1 MSNFSKDQLSA
12 FTKAHLI
19 PPLAETSKERRAVSI
34 FLATLCSV
42 FEFGQTML
50 GTLGQRVGKYGKLE
64 CFTEVVLSKE
74 DNESRPDGLITLT
87 VGKRQWIAL
96 VEGKIGNS
104 QLKNHQIKK
113 YCALAKKYK
122 IDALITISNQF
133 AAIPEHHPL
142 SLKKSETKRIQ
153 LFHWSWE
160 FILTQANLLTEDKQI
175 LDKDQNYILSEM
187 LRFFE
192 HPSSGVKAFTS
203 MNPEW
208 RNLVVGVKSGAKL
221 NQNSPEVINTAAH
234 WHQAQ
239 RNLSLL
245 LSKMLVRP
253 VGVKLGLKYK
263 KDPAKRLRD
272 DCKVLAK
279 DYRLISV
286 LEIPDTASPLS
297 VWVDIERRTIACS
310 MRLEAPKDKSTTK
323 GRVNWLLR
331 QLPRENMEEIFI
343 KAILPT
349 SGVNPFKP
357 LAEVREDP
365 DILGHK
371 RKYDIMPNWF
381 EVILVRD
388 LAGKFSGPKT
398 FVDEL
403 NKVVPEFYGRI
414 GENLKAW
421 QPKPPQIKEEEK
433 E

>member
-1 MSNFSKDQLSA
+1 MADFSNTQLSG

-19 PPLAETSKERRAVSI
+19 PPLAETNKERRAASI
-34 FLATLCSV
+34 FLASLTSV

-50 GTLGQRVGKYGKLE
+50 GTVNQKVGRGGKIE
-64 CFTEVVLSKE
+64 TFTEVILSKE
-74 DNESRPDGLITLT
+74 DNENRPDGLIILR
-87 VGKRQWIAL
+87 VGKRTWSAL
-96 VEGKIGNS
+96 IEAKIGNAP
-104 QLKNHQIKK
+104 LKPNQIKN
-113 YCALAKKYK
+113 YCSLAKKHK
-122 IDALITISNQF
+122 IDAIITISNQF

-142 SLKKSETKRIQ
+142 SLKRSESKGLD
-153 LFHWSWE
+153 LFHWSWQ
-160 FILTQANLLTEDKQI
+160 FILTQANLLKEDDQI
-175 LDKDQNYILSEM
+175 EDADQQYILSEM

-192 HPSSGVKAFTS
+192 HPSSGVKNFTS
-203 MNPEW
+203 MNSEW
-208 RNLVVGVKSGAKL
+208 RNLVVGIKSGAKV
-221 NQNSPEVINTAAH
+221 NPTSPIVIDTVAH

-245 LSKMLVRP
+245 MAKLVIRH
-253 VGVKLGLKYK
+253 VNVRLGNTHK
-263 KDPAKRLRD
+263 KDPAERLKD

-279 DYRLISV
+279 DYRLIST

-310 MRLEAPKDKSTTK
+310 MRLEAPRDKTTTS

-331 QLPRENMEEIFI
+331 QLPKDKLEGIFV

-349 SGVNPFKP
+349 SGLNPLEP
-357 LAEVREDP
+357 LEKVREDQN
-365 DILGHK
+365 ILGHSK
-371 RKYDIMPNWF
+371 NKNIVPNWF

-414 GENLKAW
+414 GEHLKAW
-421 QPKPPQIKEEEK
+421 QAKPPQIKEEEK
-433 E
+433 L